1 MIISTIFRSMFQYP
15 LLHAPF
21 SAKGF
26 GSLLYLSTN
35 FGWIEYLVIAVIAA
49 MLVLVFVLV
58 KTLRKREKT
67 LGEMVAAKTEELRY
81 SMLQLEANEIELT
94 NNLAFRERIISIVMH
109 DLKSPLTFVHK
120 IATSLYETHAN
131 LSKEDLERLTFELY
145 HTSFDIT
152 NFVINLL
159 QWLNST
165 QQNFKLSFT
174 IQPLNEFIR
183 TSCAVYLKMATEKG
197 LQFEFQSPD
206 SLVLRTDFS
215 LLLIVLRNL
224 LDNAIKH
231 THKGSISVS
240 GHATERHQFV
250 TISDTGY
257 GITADKI
264 IELENGVITK
274 KTSESTQIGYR
285 IVYDLVQKMKGNI
298 QIVSAEGKGSKITVQ
313 LPV

>member
-1 MIISTIFRSMFQYP
+1 MFHVHLVLELNNLQN
-15 LLHAPF
+15 LLN
-21 SAKGF
+21 
-26 GSLLYLSTN
+26 SLKFIDN
-35 FGWIEYLVIAVIAA
+35 FGLTDYILLFLLGGSIAC
-49 MLVLVFVLV
+49 VLFLI
-58 KTLRKREKT
+58 KTLKKREKT

-120 IATSLYETHAN
+120 IATSLYETHAS
-131 LSKEDLERLTFELY
+131 LDKEDLERLTFELY

-152 NFVINLL
+152 NFVTNLL
-159 QWLNST
+159 HWLNST
-165 QQNFKLSFT
+165 QQNFKLSIT
-174 IQPLNEFIR
+174 VQALNDFIR
-183 TSCAVYLKMATEKG
+183 SSCAVYIKMATEKG
-197 LQFEFQSPD
+197 LDFQFQSAENF
-206 SLVLRTDFS
+206 VLRTDFS

-224 LDNAIKH
+224 FDNAIKH
-231 THKGSISVS
+231 TKEGSITVF
-240 GHATERHQFV
+240 GTTNERYQLV

-257 GITADKI
+257 GINAEKI

-298 QIVSAEGKGSKITVQ
+298 HIESEEGKGTKITVQ
-313 LPV
+313 MPK

>member
-1 MIISTIFRSMFQYP
+1 MIPPDLIF
-15 LLHAPF
+15 LPF
-21 SAKGF
+21 CSKIP
-26 GSLLYLSTN
+26 SNLLYILSN
-35 FGWIEYLVIAVIAA
+35 WELEEYIALGLLAIFVIIV
-49 MLVLVFVLV
+49 LVLLR
-58 KTLRKREKT
+58 TLRKREKT

-81 SMLQLEANEIELT
+81 SI
-94 NNLAFRERIISIVMH
+94 RERIISIVMH

-120 IATSLYETHAN
+120 IATALYETHAG

-152 NFVINLL
+152 NFVTNLL
-159 QWLNST
+159 QWVNST
-165 QQNFKLSFT
+165 QQNFKLTYT

-183 TSCAVYLKMATEKG
+183 SSCAVYIKMANEKG
-197 LQFEFQSPD
+197 LQFNFESAE

-231 THKGSISVS
+231 TREGNITVS
-240 GHATERHQFV
+240 GYANERHQFV

-257 GITADKI
+257 GITAEKI

-298 QIVSAEGKGSKITVQ
+298 HIESAEGKGSKITVQ
-313 LPV
+313 IPV

>member
-1 MIISTIFRSMFQYP
+1 
-15 LLHAPF
+15 
-21 SAKGF
+21 
-26 GSLLYLSTN
+26 
-35 FGWIEYLVIAVIAA
+35 
-49 MLVLVFVLV
+49 
-58 KTLRKREKT
+58 
-67 LGEMVAAKTEELRY
+67 MVAAKTEELRY

-120 IATSLYETHAN
+120 IATCLYETHST

-165 QQNFKLSFT
+165 QQNFRLTYT

-183 TSCAVYLKMATEKG
+183 TSCAVYIKMANEKG
-197 LQFEFQSPD
+197 LDFEFLSPD

-224 LDNAIKH
+224 LDNAIKN
-231 THKGSISVS
+231 TPKGSITIS
-240 GHATERHQFV
+240 GYATDRHQFV
-250 TISDTGY
+250 TIADTGY
-257 GITADKI
+257 GINPEKI

-298 QIVSAEGKGSKITVQ
+298 QIVSAEGKGSKITVK

>member
-1 MIISTIFRSMFQYP
+1 MFPSNAIFLVRIPVGKQF
-15 LLHAPF
+15 LLNLFA
-21 SAKGF
+21 SF
-26 GSLLYLSTN
+26 GLA
-35 FGWIEYLVIAVIAA
+35 EYIVIAIIVSI
-49 MLVLVFVLV
+49 LIIVFILV
-58 KTLRKREKT
+58 KTLRKKEKT
-67 LGEMVAAKTEELRY
+67 LEEMVAAKTEELRY
-81 SMLQLEANEIELT
+81 SMLRLEANEIELT

-120 IATSLYETHAN
+120 IATSLYETHST

-165 QQNFKLSFT
+165 QQNFRLTYT

-183 TSCAVYLKMATEKG
+183 TSCAVYIKMANEKG
-197 LQFEFQSPD
+197 LDFEFQSPD

-224 LDNAIKH
+224 LDNAIKN
-231 THKGSISVS
+231 TPKGSITIS
-240 GHATERHQFV
+240 GYATDRHQFV
-250 TISDTGY
+250 TIADTGY
-257 GITADKI
+257 GINPEKI

-298 QIVSAEGKGSKITVQ
+298 QIVSAEGKGSKITVK

>member
-1 MIISTIFRSMFQYP
+1 MFHNSLFP
-15 LLHAPF
+15 LSFWP
-21 SAKGF
+21 KGHIQP
-26 GSLLYLSTN
+26 LYLSTD
-35 FGWIEYLVIAVIAA
+35 FGLIEYIFLAVIVII
-49 MLVLVFVLV
+49 LTIVFVLV

-67 LGEMVAAKTEELRY
+67 LKEMVTAKTEELRY
-81 SMLQLEANEIELT
+81 SMLQLEANEIVLT

-120 IATSLYETHAN
+120 IATSLYETHAE

-152 NFVINLL
+152 NFVINLF

-183 TSCAVYLKMATEKG
+183 TSCAVYIKMASEKG

-257 GITADKI
+257 GITAEKI

-298 QIVSAEGKGSKITVQ
+298 HIISSEGKGSKITVQ
-313 LPV
+313 LPI

>member
-1 MIISTIFRSMFQYP
+1 MF
-15 LLHAPF
+15 L
-21 SAKGF
+21 
-26 GSLLYLSTN
+26 SLLSNTRFPANHFGLSLYLFTN
-35 FGWIEYLVIAVIAA
+35 FGWVEYLVIGI
-49 MLVLVFVLV
+49 FVTILIIVVALV

-67 LGEMVAAKTEELRY
+67 LEEMVAAKTEELRY

-152 NFVINLL
+152 NFVVNLL

-165 QQNFKLSFT
+165 QQNFKLSYT

-183 TSCAVYLKMATEKG
+183 TSCAVYIKMAQEKG
-197 LQFEFQSPD
+197 LQFEFSSPD

-231 THKGSISVS
+231 TQKGSISVS

-257 GITADKI
+257 GINADKI

>member
-1 MIISTIFRSMFQYP
+1 MYTSPLQVPQFWSMPHSYT
-15 LLHAPF
+15 
-21 SAKGF
+21 
-26 GSLLYLSTN
+26 LYLFSN
-35 FGWIEYLVIAVIAA
+35 FGLPEDIVIAVMAIILIIVFL
-49 MLVLVFVLV
+49 LVR
-58 KTLRKREKT
+58 TLRKREKT
-67 LGEMVAAKTEELRY
+67 LEEMVAAKTEELRY

-109 DLKSPLTFVHK
+109 DLKSPMTFAHK
-120 IATSLYETHAN
+120 IATSLYETHAD

-145 HTSFDIT
+145 HTSFNIT

-159 QWLNST
+159 QWLNSA

-183 TSCAVYLKMATEKG
+183 TSCAVHIKMANEKG
-197 LQFEFQSPD
+197 LEFEFQSPD

-215 LLLIVLRNL
+215 FLLIVLRNL

-231 THKGSISVS
+231 TTKGSIAVS
-240 GHATERHQFV
+240 GYATERHQFV

-257 GITADKI
+257 GINAEKI

-285 IVYDLVQKMKGNI
+285 IVYDLVQKMKGKI
-298 QIVSAEGKGSKITVQ
+298 HIESTEGKGTKISIQ

>member
-1 MIISTIFRSMFQYP
+1 MFPSNAIFHVRIPVGKQF
-15 LLHAPF
+15 LLNLFA
-21 SAKGF
+21 SF
-26 GSLLYLSTN
+26 GLA
-35 FGWIEYLVIAVIAA
+35 EYIVIAIIVSI
-49 MLVLVFVLV
+49 LIIVFILV

-67 LGEMVAAKTEELRY
+67 LEEMVAAKTEELRY

-120 IATSLYETHAN
+120 IATSLYETHST

-165 QQNFKLSFT
+165 QQNFRLTYT

-183 TSCAVYLKMATEKG
+183 TSCAVYIKMANEKG
-197 LQFEFQSPD
+197 LDFEFQSPD

-224 LDNAIKH
+224 LDNAIKN
-231 THKGSISVS
+231 TPKGSISIS
-240 GHATERHQFV
+240 GYATDWHQFV
-250 TISDTGY
+250 TIADTGY
-257 GITADKI
+257 GINPEKI

>member
-1 MIISTIFRSMFQYP
+1 MYTP
-15 LLHAPF
+15 LIAPPPF
-21 SAKGF
+21 SPIGH
-26 GSLLYLSTN
+26 SWPIYLFTN
-35 FGWIEYLVIAVIAA
+35 FGLVEYIVIAIMAIT
-49 MLVLVFVLV
+49 LIIVFVLV

-67 LGEMVAAKTEELRY
+67 LEQMVAAKTEELRY

-109 DLKSPLTFVHK
+109 DLKSPMTFVHK
-120 IATSLYETHAN
+120 IATSLYETHAD

-152 NFVINLL
+152 NFVVNLL

-165 QQNFKLSFT
+165 QQSFKLTLS
-174 IQPLNEFIR
+174 IQPLNEFLR
-183 TSCAVYLKMATEKG
+183 TSCAVYIKMANEKG
-197 LQFEFQSPD
+197 LEFEFLSPD
-206 SLVLRTDFS
+206 SLILRTDFS

-231 THKGSISVS
+231 TTKGSISVS
-240 GHATERHQFV
+240 GYTTERHQFV

-257 GITADKI
+257 GINAEKI

-298 QIVSAEGKGSKITVQ
+298 HIESAEGKGSKITIQ

>member
-1 MIISTIFRSMFQYP
+1 MFQYP
-15 LLHAPF
+15 LTSTQFP
-21 SAKGF
+21 AKGL
-26 GSLLYLSTN
+26 GSALYLFTN
-35 FGWIEYLVIAVIAA
+35 FGWVDYLVIAVIAII
-49 MLVLVFVLV
+49 LVIVFVLV

-67 LGEMVAAKTEELRY
+67 LEEMVAAKTEELRY

-120 IATSLYETHAN
+120 IATSLYETHAV

-183 TSCAVYLKMATEKG
+183 TSCAVYIKMATEKG

-231 THKGSISVS
+231 TSKGSISVS

-257 GITADKI
+257 GINADKI

-298 QIVSAEGKGSKITVQ
+298 QIVSAEGKGSKITIQ

>member
-1 MIISTIFRSMFQYP
+1 MILPDLIF
-15 LLHAPF
+15 LPF
-21 SAKGF
+21 CSNIPPK
-26 GSLLYLSTN
+26 LLYILSN
-35 FGWIEYLVIAVIAA
+35 LALEEYIALGLLAVFVVIV
-49 MLVLVFVLV
+49 LVLLR
-58 KTLRKREKT
+58 TLRKREKT

-120 IATSLYETHAN
+120 IATALYETHAG

-152 NFVINLL
+152 NFVTNLL
-159 QWLNST
+159 QWLNSA
-165 QQNFKLSFT
+165 QQNFKLTYT

-183 TSCAVYLKMATEKG
+183 TSCAVYIKMANEKG
-197 LQFEFQSPD
+197 LQFNFESAE
-206 SLVLRTDFS
+206 SLVLRADFS

-231 THKGSISVS
+231 TREGNITVS
-240 GHATERHQFV
+240 GHANERHQFV

-257 GITADKI
+257 GITAEKI

-298 QIVSAEGKGSKITVQ
+298 HIESAEGKGSKITVQ
-313 LPV
+313 IPV

>member
-1 MIISTIFRSMFQYP
+1 MFPSNAIFHVRIPVGKHF
-15 LLHAPF
+15 LLNLFA
-21 SAKGF
+21 SF
-26 GSLLYLSTN
+26 GLA
-35 FGWIEYLVIAVIAA
+35 EYIVIAIIVSI
-49 MLVLVFVLV
+49 LIIVFILV

-67 LGEMVAAKTEELRY
+67 LEEMVAAKTEELRY

-120 IATSLYETHAN
+120 IATSLYETHST

-165 QQNFKLSFT
+165 QQNFRLTYT

-183 TSCAVYLKMATEKG
+183 TSCAVYIKMANEKG
-197 LQFEFQSPD
+197 LDFEFLSPD

-224 LDNAIKH
+224 LDNAIKN
-231 THKGSISVS
+231 TPKGSISIS
-240 GHATERHQFV
+240 GLLPLPIQVMES
-250 TISDTGY
+250 I
-257 GITADKI
+257 
-264 IELENGVITK
+264 LK
-274 KTSESTQIGYR
+274 K
-285 IVYDLVQKMKGNI
+285 
-298 QIVSAEGKGSKITVQ
+298 
-313 LPV
+313 